1 MTPTEVQGAN
11 PSLAATTQKLLF
23 RPVDGAWLAAFRT
36 LFGTAVCVS
45 MLRFLVYGWVE
56 RLFVRPTFAF
66 KYWGFE
72 WVEPLSKAGMQWLFV
87 GLAVAALCVAAGFL
101 FRFAATFLALGL
113 FYFQLLDVSTY
124 LNHYYLVALLT
135 SLLAVSPAGRWFSVD
150 DWLRRRLTR
159 RETTVAPTS
168 PWVASG
174 WLYVFRVQVGL
185 VYTFA
190 GIAKLQ
196 PDWLIH
202 AQPLRIWLGASTEL
216 PLIGPLFTVEGVPL
230 LMSWAGFLFDSTIV
244 VWLSIK
250 RTRPFAYLAVIVF
263 HVMTRVLF
271 PIGMFPVF
279 MALSAMVFFEPD
291 WPRRALSWIS
301 ALRWISAIFSR
312 RGFNLASWLR
322 AWSVPPNT
330 LPAAALPHFRR
341 SLIQRLGF
349 SLLAVYCVVQ
359 LVIPLRFLVYGGNV
373 LWHEQGMRYSWRVM
387 VRAKGGSTLFNVV
400 NPVTQQR
407 WLVKPTAY
415 LNDMQESEMS
425 SQPDLILQLAHHIR
439 RDFEAKG
446 RGPVEVRVDSRVAL
460 NGRRSAP
467 FIDPTIDLTQVSDGL
482 ALAHYVLPAPQ
493 EPPAHTRPV
502 R

>member
-1 MTPTEVQGAN
+1 MTPTDAERAK
-11 PSLAATTQKLLF
+11 PTPRTTIDELFF
-23 RPVDGAWLAAFRT
+23 RPVDGAWLAAYRT
-36 LFGTAVCVS
+36 LFGAAVCVS

-56 RLFVRPTFAF
+56 RLFVRPTFFF

-72 WVEPLSKAGMQWLFV
+72 WVEPLSPAGMQALFV
-87 GLAVAALCVAAGFL
+87 ALAVAALCVAAGL
-101 FRFAATFLALGL
+101 FFRVAATFLALGL

-135 SLLAVSPAGRWFSVD
+135 SLLAVSPAGRWFSID
-150 DWLRRRLTR
+150 DWLKRRWLNGGN
-159 RETTVAPTS
+159 AASKTS

-174 WLYVFRVQVGL
+174 WLYVFRIQVGL

-202 AQPLRIWLGASTEL
+202 AQPLRIWLSANTEI
-216 PLIGPLFTVEGVPL
+216 PLIGPLFTIEGVPL

-244 VWLSIK
+244 IWLSLK
-250 RTRPFAYLAVIVF
+250 KTRPFAYLAVIVF

-279 MALSAMVFFEPD
+279 MTLSAMVFFEPD
-291 WPRRALSWIS
+291 WPRRALGGLNTLLTRVGVT
-301 ALRWISAIFSR
+301 A
-312 RGFNLASWLR
+312 GNWLR
-322 AWSVPPNT
+322 AASAA
-330 LPAAALPHFRR
+330 PAVLSGTALQDFGTSR
-341 SLIQRLGF
+341 LQRLGF

-359 LVIPLRFLVYGGNV
+359 LAMPLRFLVYGGNV

-387 VRAKGGSTLFNVV
+387 VRAKGGSTVFRVF

-407 WLVKPTAY
+407 WLVEPATY

-467 FIDPTIDLTQVSDGL
+467 FIDSTVDLTQISDGL
-482 ALAHYVLPAPQ
+482 RLAQYVLPAPQ